1 MSLLQKA
8 NRRLFLFGLFKIPM
22 IRYCRPKIVQL
33 DNQSI
38 SIKIPF
44 RRRTRNHVNSMY
56 FGAMSVGADLASGF
70 LAYHLFEVQGVKAS
84 LVFAGAQST
93 FSKRAE
99 GDVYFQCSSGK
110 EIQEMIQ
117 ESSINGERITRTIP
131 VACICMD
138 ERVAEFQMQLSLKV
152 KS

>member
-1 MSLLQKA
+1 MSLLKKA

-33 DNQSI
+33 DNESI
-38 SIKIPF
+38 RIKIPF

-70 LAYHLFEVQGVKAS
+70 LAYHLFEVQGVNAS
-84 LVFAGAQST
+84 LVFAGAQSKFT
-93 FSKRAE
+93 KRAE
-99 GDVYFQCSSGK
+99 GDVYFHCASGK
-110 EIQEMIQ
+110 EILSMIH
-117 ESSINGERITRTIP
+117 ESTETGERITRTIP
-131 VACICMD
+131 VVCLCKN
-138 ERVAEFQMQLSLKV
+138 EQVAEFQMELSLKV